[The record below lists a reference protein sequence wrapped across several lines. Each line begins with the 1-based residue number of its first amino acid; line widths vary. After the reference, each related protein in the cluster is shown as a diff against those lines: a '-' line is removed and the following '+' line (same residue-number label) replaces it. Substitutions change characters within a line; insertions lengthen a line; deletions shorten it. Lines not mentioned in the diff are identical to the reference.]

1 MFAVFLRLVVSLI
14 WSVAVLGNLKFT
26 DTVVLGRLNCWEL
39 EKGVGVFYGSWV
51 VDHVVFDGGVLVVD
65 GRGSVD
71 GGDVVG
77 EIESLLV
84 VDIQVM
90 RVLMRS

>member
-1 MFAVFLRLVVSLI
+1 M
-14 WSVAVLGNLKFT
+14 
-26 DTVVLGRLNCWEL
+26 
-39 EKGVGVFYGSWV
+39 
-51 VDHVVFDGGVLVVD
+51 VDW
-65 GRGSVD
+65 RGSVD